1 MKTSENGLKL
11 IQEFENFVN
20 APYLDS
26 ARVWTIGYGSTYY
39 PNGKPVTG
47 RDKPITR
54 EYAETIQRHVI
65 ATDFEPVINDLLKKE
80 IASGFITQNMYDAIV
95 SLTYNIGINGFKRS
109 SVLRLLKQGDKS
121 NARNAFL
128 LWNMAGGKVLRGLV
142 RRRERERKLFLNK
155 KKLYFS

>member
-11 IQEFENFVN
+11 IQEFESFVN

-65 ATDFEPVINDLLKKE
+65 SKDFEPVINELLEKE
-80 IASGFITQNMYDAIV
+80 IVSGFVNQNMYDAIV
-95 SLTYNIGINGFKRS
+95 SLTYNIGTSGFKRS
-109 SVLRLLKQGDKS
+109 SVLKLLKQGDKF
-121 NARNAFL
+121 NAGNAFL
-128 LWNMAGGKVLRGLV
+128 LWNMAGGKVLMGLV
-142 RRRERERKLFLNK
+142 RRREKERKLFL
-155 KKLYFS
+155 S

>member
-11 IQEFENFVN
+11 IQEFESFVN

-65 ATDFEPVINDLLKKE
+65 ATDFEPVINGLLKRE
-80 IASGFITQNMYDAIV
+80 IASGFINQNMYDAII
-95 SLTYNIGINGFKRS
+95 SLAYNIGVSGFKRS
-109 SVLRLLKQGDKS
+109 SVLRLLKQGDKL
-121 NARNAFL
+121 NASNAFL
-128 LWNMAGGKVLRGLV
+128 LWNMAGGKVLRGLIK
-142 RRRERERKLFLNK
+142 RREKERKLFL
-155 KKLYFS
+155 S

>member
-1 MKTSENGLKL
+1 MKISENGLKL
-11 IQEFENFVN
+11 IQGFESFVN

-65 ATDFEPVINDLLKKE
+65 SKDFEPVINELLEKE
-80 IASGFITQNMYDAIV
+80 IASGFITQNMYDAII
-95 SLTYNIGINGFKRS
+95 SLTYNIGVSGFKRS
-109 SVLRLLKQGDKS
+109 SVLKLLKQGDKS
-121 NARNAFL
+121 NAGNAFL

-142 RRRERERKLFLNK
+142 RRRERERKLFL
-155 KKLYFS
+155 S

>member
-11 IQEFENFVN
+11 IQEFESFE
-20 APYLDS
+20 AKPYLDS

-39 PNGKPVTG
+39 PNGKKVTG

-65 ATDFEPVINDLLKKE
+65 ATDFEPVINDLLKRE
-80 IASGFITQNMYDAIV
+80 IASGFINQNMFDAII
-95 SLTYNIGINGFKRS
+95 SLTYNIGVNGFKRS
-109 SVLRLLKQGDKS
+109 SVLRLLKQGDKQ
-121 NARNAFL
+121 NAADAFL

-142 RRRERERKLFLNK
+142 KRREKERQLFL
-155 KKLYFS
+155 S

>member
-1 MKTSENGLKL
+1 MKISENGLKL
-11 IQEFENFVN
+11 IQEFEQFVN

-65 ATDFEPVINDLLKKE
+65 SKDFEPVINELLENE
-80 IASGFITQNMYDAIV
+80 IASGFINQNMFDAII
-95 SLTYNIGINGFKRS
+95 SLTYNIGVNGFKRS
-109 SVLRLLKQGDKS
+109 SVLRLLKQGDKQ
-121 NARNAFL
+121 NAADAFL

-142 RRRERERKLFLNK
+142 SRREKERQLFL
-155 KKLYFS
+155 S

>member
-11 IQEFENFVN
+11 IQEFEQFVN

-65 ATDFEPVINDLLKKE
+65 ATDFEPVINELLAKE

-95 SLTYNIGINGFKRS
+95 SLAYNIGINGFKKS
-109 SVLRLLKQGDKS
+109 SVLRLLKQGDKQ
-121 NARNAFL
+121 NAADAFL

-142 RRRERERKLFLNK
+142 KRRERERKLFL
-155 KKLYFS
+155 S

>member
-1 MKTSENGLKL
+1 MKISENGLKL
-11 IQEFENFVN
+11 IQEFESFEN

-54 EYAETIQRHVI
+54 EYAETIQRNVI
-65 ATDFEPVINDLLKKE
+65 SKDFEPVINDLLKKE
-80 IASGFITQNMYDAIV
+80 IASGFITQNMYDAII
-95 SLTYNIGINGFKRS
+95 SLTYNIGVNGFKRS
-109 SVLRLLKQGDKS
+109 SVLRLLKQGDKQ
-121 NARNAFL
+121 NAADAFL

-142 RRRERERKLFLNK
+142 RRRERERKLFL
-155 KKLYFS
+155 S

>member
-1 MKTSENGLKL
+1 MKISENGLKL
-11 IQEFENFVN
+11 IQEFESFVN

-54 EYAETIQRHVI
+54 EYAETIQRNVI
-65 ATDFEPVINDLLKKE
+65 ERDFEPVINELLKKE

-95 SLTYNIGINGFKRS
+95 SLTYNIGASGFKRS
-109 SVLRLLKQGDKS
+109 SVLRLLKQGDKF
-121 NARNAFL
+121 NASNAFL
-128 LWNMAGGKVLRGLV
+128 LWNMSGGKVLRGLV
-142 RRRERERKLFLNK
+142 RRREKERKLFL
-155 KKLYFS
+155 S

>member
-1 MKTSENGLKL
+1 MKISENGLKL
-11 IQEFENFVN
+11 IQEFESFVN

-65 ATDFEPVINDLLKKE
+65 SKDFEPVINELLEKE
-80 IASGFITQNMYDAIV
+80 IASGFVNQNMYDAIV
-95 SLTYNIGINGFKRS
+95 SLTYNIGTSGFKRS
-109 SVLRLLKQGDKS
+109 SVLRLLKQGDKF
-121 NARNAFL
+121 NAGNAFL

-142 RRRERERKLFLNK
+142 RRREKERKLFL
-155 KKLYFS
+155 S

>member
-1 MKTSENGLKL
+1 MKISENGLKL
-11 IQEFENFVN
+11 IQEFESFEN

-65 ATDFEPVINDLLKKE
+65 ATDFEPVINELLKRE
-80 IASGFITQNMYDAIV
+80 IASGFINQNMFDAII
-95 SLTYNIGINGFKRS
+95 SLTYNIGVNGFKRS
-109 SVLRLLKQGDKS
+109 SVLKWLKQGDKQ
-121 NARNAFL
+121 NAADAFL
-128 LWNMAGGKVLRGLV
+128 LWNKAGGKVLKGLIN
-142 RRRERERKLFLNK
+142 RRKKERELFL
-155 KKLYFS
+155 S

>member
-1 MKTSENGLKL
+1 MKISENGLKL
-11 IQEFENFVN
+11 IQEFEQFVN

-65 ATDFEPVINDLLKKE
+65 ATDFEPVINELLEKE
-80 IASGFITQNMYDAIV
+80 IASGFITQNMYDAII
-95 SLTYNIGINGFKRS
+95 SLAYNIGVSGFKRS
-109 SVLRLLKQGDKS
+109 SVLRLLKQGDKQ
-121 NARNAFL
+121 NAADAFL

-142 RRRERERKLFLNK
+142 KRRERERKLFL
-155 KKLYFS
+155 S

>member
-11 IQEFENFVN
+11 IQEFESFVN

-54 EYAETIQRHVI
+54 EYAETIQRNVI
-65 ATDFEPVINDLLKKE
+65 SKDFEPVINDLLKKE
-80 IASGFITQNMYDAIV
+80 IASGFITQNMYDAII
-95 SLTYNIGINGFKRS
+95 SLAYNIGVSGFKRS
-109 SVLRLLKQGDKS
+109 SVLKLLKQGDKR
-121 NARNAFL
+121 NAGNAFL

-142 RRRERERKLFLNK
+142 RRRERERKLFL
-155 KKLYFS
+155 S

>member
-11 IQEFENFVN
+11 IQEFESFVN
-20 APYLDS
+20 TPYLDS

-65 ATDFEPVINDLLKKE
+65 SKDFEPVINELLEKE
-80 IASGFITQNMYDAIV
+80 IASGFVNQNMYDAIV
-95 SLTYNIGINGFKRS
+95 SLTYNIGTSGFKRS
-109 SVLRLLKQGDKS
+109 SVLKLLKQGDKF
-121 NARNAFL
+121 NAGNAFL

-142 RRRERERKLFLNK
+142 RRRERERKLFL
-155 KKLYFS
+155 S

>member
-54 EYAETIQRHVI
+54 EYAETIQRNVI
-65 ATDFEPVINDLLKKE
+65 ENDFEPVINELLEKE
-80 IASGFITQNMYDAIV
+80 IASGFITQNMYDAI
-95 SLTYNIGINGFKRS
+95 
-109 SVLRLLKQGDKS
+109 
-121 NARNAFL
+121 
-128 LWNMAGGKVLRGLV
+128 
-142 RRRERERKLFLNK
+142 
-155 KKLYFS
+155 

>member
-1 MKTSENGLKL
+1 MKISENGLKL
-11 IQEFENFVN
+11 IQEFESFVN

-54 EYAETIQRHVI
+54 EYAETIQRNVI
-65 ATDFEPVINDLLKKE
+65 ATDFEPVINELLEKE

-95 SLTYNIGINGFKRS
+95 SLAYNIGVSGFKRS

-121 NARNAFL
+121 NAGNAFL
-128 LWNMAGGKVLRGLV
+128 LWNMAGGKVLSGLV
-142 RRRERERKLFLNK
+142 RRRERERKLFL
-155 KKLYFS
+155 S